1 MSMKA
6 CVQEA
11 PDLGASHEIQFASM
25 VSQTA
30 NADIRF
36 RGEEVLRFGVGYF
49 VIN

>member
-1 MSMKA
+1 MKA

-30 NADIRF
+30 NADVRF
-36 RGEEVLRFGVGYF
+36 RGEEVLEIWSGIFRY
-49 VIN
+49 